1 MPVLTDKDFAK
12 FAAAAASDLVDHQ
25 VSLNDS
31 CEKIASAHD
40 MNREQLQ
47 RLCEATN
54 NAAFTAVFEAKG
66 KEASAD
72 RLVDFPVA
80 DADEILSKRTG
91 SAKTASA
98 YVRPYFDSLEEI
110 RPLADYRKP
119 ALPAESFSKVASA
132 EEITVTHRISTKLAE
147 ADARTLGK
155 ALSTL
160 QYEKIACGQK
170 TAECIEALTGAFRKI
185 YAPVPFAVFEKEAMS
200 THGAAA
206 DGLLDTLRRELRMP
220 EVARDHTK
228 VARAQLKFDT
238 VEHRFFAEAVAAEK
252 RSHDIQ
258 LTLTRYGQG

>member
-12 FAAAAASDLVDHQ
+12 FAAAAASDLVDHN

-31 CEKIASAHD
+31 CAKIAAAHD

-54 NAAFTAVFEAKG
+54 NAAFTAAFEAKG
-66 KEASAD
+66 KQASAD
-72 RLVDFPVA
+72 RLVEFPVA
-80 DADEILSKRTG
+80 DAAEILSRGTVG
-91 SAKTASA
+91 TKTAA
-98 YVRPYFDSLEEI
+98 VQPRKYFDELEEI

-119 ALPAESFSKVASA
+119 ALPAECFSKVASA
-132 EEITVTHRISTKLAE
+132 EEITVSHRIAAKTAE
-147 ADARTLGK
+147 ADARTLNK

-160 QYEKIACGQK
+160 QYEKISCGQK

-200 THGAAA
+200 THGVAA
-206 DGLLDTLRRELRMP
+206 DGLLDMLRRELRLP
-220 EVARDHTK
+220 GVVRDHTK

-238 VEHRFFAEAVAAEK
+238 VEHRYLAEAVASEK

-258 LTLTRYGQG
+258 QTLARYGQG